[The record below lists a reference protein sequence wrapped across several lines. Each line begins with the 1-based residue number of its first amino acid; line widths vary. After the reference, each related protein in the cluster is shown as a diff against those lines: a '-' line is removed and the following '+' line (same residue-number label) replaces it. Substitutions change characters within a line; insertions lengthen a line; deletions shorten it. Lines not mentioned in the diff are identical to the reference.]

1 MSGTEYT
8 RILETPLS
16 EIHKMGIWAFARY
29 FQASGPVQRQMILR
43 ALGR

>member
-16 EIHKMGIWAFARY
+16 DIRKMGIWAFARY
-29 FQASGPVQRQMILR
+29 FEASSPLQRQMILQ
-43 ALGR
+43 ALVR